1 MSFAEILLLISDSVD
16 SFFLKYNYNNFFWFV
31 YDNYLPSRTARAFD
45 KLSFLFLSVNEKLYF
60 LSFFSLSSISYI
72 FITVETLVLNSFT
85 PYVTNAILMSLK
97 FLICISIL
105 IFARGGIPRFRFD
118 YLTKLGWIR
127 FLSLVLLFFLIEIIL
142 LAIA

>member
-1 MSFAEILLLISDSVD
+1 MSFTEILLLISNFVD

-31 YDNYLPSRTARAFD
+31 YDNYLPLRITHTFD
-45 KLSFLFLSVNEKLYF
+45 KFSFFFLSLNEKLYF
-60 LSFFSLSSISYI
+60 LFFFLLSSISYS
-72 FITVETLVLNSFT
+72 FIAAETLVLKSFT
-85 PYVTNAILMSLK
+85 PYVTNAIIMSLK
-97 FLICISIL
+97 FLLCISIL